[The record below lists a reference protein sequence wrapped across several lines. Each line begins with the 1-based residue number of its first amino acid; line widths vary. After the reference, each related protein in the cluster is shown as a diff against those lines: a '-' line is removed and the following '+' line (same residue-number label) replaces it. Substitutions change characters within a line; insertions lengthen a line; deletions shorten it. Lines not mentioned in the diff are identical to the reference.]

1 MSYSENPYQA
11 PVWGQLASNA
21 EADERAGFI
30 RKTYLHLGGAVL
42 GFIAIEAILL
52 RLPIGADLVNLMM
65 AQRFSWLIVMLA
77 FFGVSVLSE
86 RWARSTTSLATQYA
100 GLALYVVAQSIIF
113 LPILL
118 IADRFYPGII
128 PQAGMVTGVLF
139 GGLTLIV
146 FLTGHDFSYLRTILW
161 FGGLASILLVVWAVI
176 SNHTLGIPFSIAMI
190 AFAGGWILY
199 DTSNVMKHYRIG
211 QHVAAS
217 LALFASVAILFFYVL
232 RLLMQL
238 NRR

>member
-1 MSYSENPYQA
+1 MSYSENPYQS
-11 PVWGQLASNA
+11 PVWGRLAVNA
-21 EADERAGFI
+21 EADERTDFI
-30 RKTYLHLGGAVL
+30 RKTYLHLGGAVMA
-42 GFIAIEAILL
+42 FIAIEAILV
-52 RLPIGADLVNLMM
+52 RLPIGAELVNLMM
-65 AQRFSWLIVMLA
+65 AQRFSWVILMLA
-77 FFGVSVLSE
+77 FVGVSFLSE
-86 RWARSTTSLATQYA
+86 KWARSTTSVATQYA
-100 GLALYVVAQSIIF
+100 GLSLYVVAESIIF

-118 IADRFYPGII
+118 IADRFYPGVI
-128 PQAGMVTGVLF
+128 PQAGMATGVLF

-161 FGGLASILLVVWAVI
+161 FGGLASILLVLWAVL
-176 SNHTLGIPFSIAMI
+176 SNHSLGIPFSIAMI
-190 AFAGGWILY
+190 ALAGGWILY

-217 LALFASVAILFFYVL
+217 LALFASVAILFYYIL